1 MQDYEQSILEQ
12 YNLEVNSTRKTRGAI
27 LCDTKQG
34 VFLLKEVQMSESRLP
49 ALCELYEHLKEQGYD
64 HVDSIIL
71 NKEDEYISR
80 TEDGSRYIVKRW
92 FSGRECDVR
101 RTADILE
108 AAGNLAKLHGVMR
121 REMSGD
127 VAAAE
132 PLQQLYLRHDRELK
146 KVRKFIRNQTPKGEF
161 EYAFLKCFDQMYQWA
176 DAAESMLGTSGYEAL
191 YEKSMEEYLSL
202 IHI

>member
-27 LCDTKQG
+27 LCDAKQG
-34 VFLLKEVQMSESRLP
+34 VFLLKEVQMSESRLS

-146 KVRKFIRNQTPKGEF
+146 KVRKFIRNQTPKGS
-161 EYAFLKCFDQMYQWA
+161 LN
-176 DAAESMLGTSGYEAL
+176 MLSEML
-191 YEKSMEEYLSL
+191 
-202 IHI
+202 

>member
-27 LCDTKQG
+27 LCDAKQG
-34 VFLLKEVQMSESRLP
+34 VFLLKEVQMSESRLS
-49 ALCELYEHLKEQGYD
+49 ALCKLYEHLKEQGYD

-108 AAGNLAKLHGVMR
+108 AAGSYETR
-121 REMSGD
+121 D
-127 VAAAE
+127 V
-132 PLQQLYLRHDRELK
+132 R
-146 KVRKFIRNQTPKGEF
+146 
-161 EYAFLKCFDQMYQWA
+161 
-176 DAAESMLGTSGYEAL
+176 
-191 YEKSMEEYLSL
+191 
-202 IHI
+202 

>member
-1 MQDYEQSILEQ
+1 
-12 YNLEVNSTRKTRGAI
+12 
-27 LCDTKQG
+27 
-34 VFLLKEVQMSESRLP
+34 MSESRLP

-108 AAGNLAKLHGVMR
+108 RGESGETPR
-121 REMSGD
+121 RYETG
-127 VAAAE
+127 A
-132 PLQQLYLRHDRELK
+132 
-146 KVRKFIRNQTPKGEF
+146 VR
-161 EYAFLKCFDQMYQWA
+161 
-176 DAAESMLGTSGYEAL
+176 
-191 YEKSMEEYLSL
+191 
-202 IHI
+202 